1 MDSPAGILAGSFF
14 VEQAAGHAHVGQEGP
29 GAAAVDEEIFAAA
42 AHAFQG
48 LAGQGRLETVGC
60 RILDEP
66 GQVQVNGRN
75 GLAPDVLVEEGPYRF
90 YFR

>member
-1 MDSPAGILAGSFF
+1 MDGPAGILAGPFF
-14 VEQAAGHAHVGQEGP
+14 VEQAAGQAHMGQKGP

-60 RILDEP
+60 RIPDEP
-66 GQVQVNGRN
+66 GQVQFDGRD